1 MIIWLVL
8 MGDNMGF
15 YDAIIA
21 EGNFKRWFRGLLI
34 WIGIVLALLGLTFDT
49 YILAL
54 IGLVIGAMG
63 MYAAKA
69 AMVNVKPFREKGKC

>member
-1 MIIWLVL
+1 MS
-8 MGDNMGF
+8 F
-15 YDAIIA
+15 YDEIIA

-34 WIGIVLALLGLTFDT
+34 WIGIFLILLGLTFNI

-54 IGLVIGAMG
+54 IGLVIGGVG

-69 AMVNVKPFREKGKC
+69 AMVDVKPFRAKGKC

>member
-1 MIIWLVL
+1 MS
-8 MGDNMGF
+8 F

-34 WIGIVLALLGLTFDT
+34 WIGVVLALLGLRFDI

-54 IGLVIGAMG
+54 IGVVVGGVG

-69 AMVNVKPFREKGKC
+69 AMVNVKPFKEKGKS